1 MRGCE
6 KMASKKDIESIAE
19 KLLEPI
25 LKANNFECVDI
36 EFIQEAGNW
45 FLRVYL
51 DKEEGITINDC
62 ELVSRA
68 LEKELDKKDP
78 IKDPYILE
86 VSSPGLDRPLKKDK
100 DFERHIGEHVEIRL
114 YKAVNKS
121 KDVTGILLAFDEDTI
136 TVEIEHEET
145 IFLRKDIAIIRLAI
159 IF

>member
-1 MRGCE
+1 
-6 KMASKKDIESIAE
+6 MASKKDIESITE
-19 KLLEPI
+19 RLLSPI
-25 LKANNFECVDI
+25 LTENNFECVDI

-51 DKEEGITINDC
+51 DKEEGITVNDC

-86 VSSPGLDRPLKKDK
+86 VSSPGLDRPLKKER
-100 DFERHIGEHVEIRL
+100 DFERHMGDQVEIKL

-121 KDVTGILLAFDEDTI
+121 KDFMGTLIAFSEEDV
-136 TVEIEHEET
+136 TVEIDDTEVV
-145 IFLRKDIAIIRLAI
+145 FLRKDIALIRLAI

>member
-1 MRGCE
+1 
-6 KMASKKDIESIAE
+6 MASKKDIESVTE
-19 KLLEPI
+19 KLLQPI
-25 LKANNFECVDI
+25 LDENNFECVDI
-36 EFIQEAGNW
+36 EFLQEAGSW

-100 DFERHIGEHVEIRL
+100 DFERHLGDQVELKL
-114 YKAVNKS
+114 YKAVNKN
-121 KDVTGILLAFDEDTI
+121 KDFTGTLIRYD
-136 TVEIEHEET
+136 EET
-145 IFLRKDIAIIRLAI
+145 VTVLIDEEEVVFLRKDIAIIRLAI

>member
-1 MRGCE
+1 
-6 KMASKKDIESIAE
+6 MASKKDIESITE
-19 KLLEPI
+19 RLLSPI
-25 LKANNFECVDI
+25 LIENNFECVDI

-51 DKEEGITINDC
+51 DKEEGITVNDC

-86 VSSPGLDRPLKKDK
+86 VSSPGLDRPLKKER
-100 DFERHIGEHVEIRL
+100 DFERHMGDQVEIKL
-114 YKAVNKS
+114 YKAVNKT
-121 KDVTGILLAFDEDTI
+121 KDFMGTLIAFSEEDV
-136 TVEIEHEET
+136 TVEIDDKEVV
-145 IFLRKDIAIIRLAI
+145 FLRKDIALIRLAI